1 VKIDENTGDM
11 RVLEVNVRIIILRP
25 LLWCIMICWVYNEDS
40 ESVTYPIKTI
50 YLLAYFIRNDL
61 VIHAATALKAGP
73 KVHEVQHVLQSA

>member
-40 ESVTYPIKTI
+40 S
-50 YLLAYFIRNDL
+50 R
-61 VIHAATALKAGP
+61 
-73 KVHEVQHVLQSA
+73 